1 MFTQKSEKVINLNK
15 NLYLE
20 RSNKTQQ
27 IFFVVTLGDL
37 HNTLDLFTKDS
48 IWWNL
53 FELPFQFETR
63 MFLM

>member
-37 HNTLDLFTKDS
+37 HNTLDLFTKGS

-53 FELPFQFETR
+53 FELPFEFETR

>member
-20 RSNKTQQ
+20 RSNKTHQ

-37 HNTLDLFTKDS
+37 HNTLDLFTKGS
-48 IWWNL
+48 IW
-53 FELPFQFETR
+53 
-63 MFLM
+63 

>member
-37 HNTLDLFTKDS
+37 HNTLDLFTKGS
-48 IWWNL
+48 IWRNL